1 MGGQNRHEALLTP
14 GLKTENRRR
23 AFIQPPT
30 VVMFPHA
37 RGPLEAPLD
46 DCAVVYA
53 KLQVLSFSMKECICL
68 PLEVWQE
75 SWPNFKGITKG
86 KWSHHQS
93 LGFSNVW
100 LVTCF

>member
-1 MGGQNRHEALLTP
+1 MGGQNRREALLTP
-14 GLKTENRRR
+14 GLKTKNHRR

-53 KLQVLSFSMKECICL
+53 KLRVLSLSLFLSLSL
-68 PLEVWQE
+68 PLSVKEGW
-75 SWPNFKGITKG
+75 STFGGMAGILAK
-86 KWSHHQS
+86 
-93 LGFSNVW
+93 F
-100 LVTCF
+100 